1 MRPSMREGTLH
12 YEVAVKTPLWPRI
25 KQNKMLMVGGIIA
38 ILMVFTAIFAQFIT
52 KYDPIKMDFGVM
64 LSPPSFKHLMGT
76 DQFGRDILSR
86 IIHGARIS
94 VFVGTVSV
102 LIAMIGGLLFGALAG
117 YMGGFVDNFLMRIMD
132 GLLAFPPLLLAVGLV
147 ASVGPSMRAVCI
159 IIGVVYAPRFARV
172 MRSSV
177 LVEREKEYVEAAR
190 ATGQSRLKIL
200 LKHIGPNCLSQV
212 IVMGTV
218 VFAAAI
224 IIEASLS
231 FLGVGVPPPTPFGV
245 FSR

>member
-1 MRPSMREGTLH
+1 
-12 YEVAVKTPLWPRI
+12 
-25 KQNKMLMVGGIIA
+25 
-38 ILMVFTAIFAQFIT
+38 
-52 KYDPIKMDFGVM
+52 
-64 LSPPSFKHLMGT
+64 
-76 DQFGRDILSR
+76 
-86 IIHGARIS
+86 
-94 VFVGTVSV
+94 
-102 LIAMIGGLLFGALAG
+102 
-117 YMGGFVDNFLMRIMD
+117 MRIMD

-231 FLGVGVPPPTPFGV
+231 FLGVGVPPPTPSWGSMLDQ
-245 FSR
+245 SRRYLNTSVYMALFPGAVISLSVLGFNLLGDGLRDLLDPRTYTRTK